1 MEGIGEQE
9 VKEVQ
14 MRRQERYEDGKER
27 RGKERGQEEP
37 KEYGAIVKENERG
50 WKDERGKE
58 RGE

>member
-1 MEGIGEQE
+1 M
-9 VKEVQ
+9 Q